1 MLDLNL
7 PDMAGL
13 DVLRQIRVAR
23 VDTPVLILT
32 GDLDTDTKLRGFGGG
47 ADDYLTKPFHRE
59 ELVRRAFTP
68 LSAAA
73 RVMRNR
79 SFAPGS

>member
-1 MLDLNL
+1 MCC
-7 PDMAGL
+7 ARS
-13 DVLRQIRVAR
+13 VLRA

-59 ELVRRAFTP
+59 EFGRAHSRHYP
-68 LSAAA
+68 PQQGSCAIGH
-73 RVMRNR
+73 
-79 SFAPGS
+79 SPPGS